1 MDFHYLRPV
10 WQRTTEKDALIGV
23 SMTGIASNKLDDLDV
38 TEAANVVKEENKRV
52 AELIGVNPAARCTTV
67 KPAGTTSLTLGT
79 SSGIHAWHNDY
90 YIRRLSW

>member
-1 MDFHYLRPV
+1 
-10 WQRTTEKDALIGV
+10 
-23 SMTGIASNKLDDLDV
+23 MTGIASNKLDDLDV

-52 AELIGVNPAARCTTV
+52 AELIGVKPAARCTTV

-90 YIRRLSW
+90 YIRRIKSW